1 MGDIG
6 NTASDVLDKII
17 SEHQPDRNPE
27 DYLKGNILYC
37 GKCHT
42 AKQRIV
48 SFPLFDSSDRKEEK
62 VVRCMCKCESEER
75 DARIKEEEYRQE
87 MMKIERLREAS
98 LIGSKLRNASLKTFQ
113 TTPENKKLFTI
124 VSNYVDNFD
133 DMYKSGEGLLLW
145 GPVGTGKSYAAACI
159 ANELLS
165 RSVSVV
171 MTSFVKILQAIGDV
185 KVDESTYMARLNS
198 AKLLILDDLGTER
211 DTGFAIEKVYNI
223 IDSRYLAEKPL
234 ILTTNLDFQEMTN
247 CQDLRYKRVYDRIF
261 EKCYPVRVAGNS
273 WRMGEAAKRFD
284 EMKKI
289 LEG

>member
-6 NTASDVLDKII
+6 NVAASVLDKIA
-17 SEHQPDRNPE
+17 SNRQTGRTQG
-27 DYLKGNILYC
+27 DYLRGNILYC
-37 GKCHT
+37 GKCNT
-42 AKQRIV
+42 PKQRTIQ
-48 SFPLFDSSDRKEEK
+48 FPTFDGSGNKEEK

-75 DARIKEEEYRQE
+75 DRQIKKEEHQQE
-87 MMKIERLREAS
+87 MMRIERLREAS
-98 LIGSKLRNASLKTFQ
+98 LIKEKLRNASLKTFQ

-124 VSNYVDNFD
+124 VSNYVDNFEE
-133 DMYKSGEGLLLW
+133 MYRSGEGLLLF

-165 RSVSVV
+165 RSTSVI
-171 MTSFVKILQAIGDV
+171 MTSFAKILQTIGDI
-185 KVDESTYMARLNS
+185 KVDESAYMARLNS

-211 DTGFAIEKVYNI
+211 DTGYAIEKVYNI

-234 ILTTNLDFQEMTN
+234 ILTTNLDFQDMEN
-247 CQDLRYKRVYDRIF
+247 CQDIRYKRVYDRIL

-273 WRMGEAAKRFD
+273 WRMEEAAKRFD

-289 LEG
+289 LEA

>member
-1 MGDIG
+1 
-6 NTASDVLDKII
+6 
-17 SEHQPDRNPE
+17 
-27 DYLKGNILYC
+27 
-37 GKCHT
+37 
-42 AKQRIV
+42 
-48 SFPLFDSSDRKEEK
+48 
-62 VVRCMCKCESEER
+62 
-75 DARIKEEEYRQE
+75 
-87 MMKIERLREAS
+87 
-98 LIGSKLRNASLKTFQ
+98 
-113 TTPENKKLFTI
+113 
-124 VSNYVDNFD
+124 
-133 DMYKSGEGLLLW
+133 MYKSGEGLLLW

-247 CQDLRYKRVYDRIF
+247 CPDLRYKRVYDRIF